1 MDGRGRCAFQ
11 HVGGIAK
18 RLVVISGLEVTTRV
32 TSTDLC
38 PNPVAVLAAAIAKVQ
53 AECVVG
59 KDVAELCLLGDSIIN
74 QELANVY
81 KGKKIEKGI
90 AFPTCVSLNNCCGH
104 FSPLK
109 EDSIQLK
116 EGDVAKMWVPLS
128 CLSTPP
134 QRSSEQ

>member
-1 MDGRGRCAFQ
+1 MCLSACRGHCEEI
-11 HVGGIAK
+11 GC
-18 RLVVISGLEVTTRV
+18 ISGLEVTTRV